1 MEDLSK
7 STADTI
13 RGIGVLAKGISDIPG
28 LGTLAKVAYET
39 SLLGALSRLGREN
52 RPARVLPANEQRS
65 AARISAQQ
73 FRTEVRQKNELNRLR
88 TTEITKLKEKTAV
101 DKLKD
106 QFDLERI
113 GLTAALNNA
122 TDEETKLR
130 INSKLAILDNNEA
143 LAKKLLEELKAA
155 EAAKA
160 LADAAKLAAA
170 ELLRLGTF
178 DPSRFRRGE
187 EASMNSL
194 TTLLALSGAL
204 GALGGGAAKPISTN
218 EITGTLGGS
227 IFDPSFVRRGES
239 KDLTITVD
247 VAQTGDRFAALIAES
262 LQIAQKSGI
271 SYGIAGGL

>member
-155 EAAKA
+155 EAAT
-160 LADAAKLAAA
+160 AKLAAA